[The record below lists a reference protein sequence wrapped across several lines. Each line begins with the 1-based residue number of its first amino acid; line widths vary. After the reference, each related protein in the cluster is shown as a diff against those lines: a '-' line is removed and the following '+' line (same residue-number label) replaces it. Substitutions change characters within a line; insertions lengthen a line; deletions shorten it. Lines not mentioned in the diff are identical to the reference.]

1 MGLVRLVTTP
11 LYVPNS
17 VPIFILLFEGVIE
30 NPLLTSLILYK
41 FEYVSPGVG
50 TDVVVYIGDDVVV
63 YIGDDVVVYIGD
75 DVVVYIGDDVVVYI
89 GDDVV
94 VIGTD
99 VVVIGTDVVVDTVEE
114 FLVNKLTT
122 YVTVKYKIIN
132 TKRPPP

>member
-63 YIGDDVVVYIGD
+63 IGTDVVVIGT
-75 DVVVYIGDDVVVYI
+75 
-89 GDDVV
+89 DVV